1 MGGDSVREP
10 LREFIKSWERCS
22 FFFFFLPRFPC
33 MKCYRINERECL
45 NGIGA
50 FGGYEAVDV
59 KPPGVLEDQY
69 R

>member
-1 MGGDSVREP
+1 
-10 LREFIKSWERCS
+10 
-22 FFFFFLPRFPC
+22 
-33 MKCYRINERECL
+33 MKCYRINERQCL